1 MSGVRPLIAVVMAA
15 LLIVGACG
23 GTPGP
28 TADDT
33 PSPAQSG
40 SASSEAGTASS
51 SPSAVPTL
59 PAISPDPNL
68 SAKLVIWGWESAI
81 KTLKEVEPDFSKAYP
96 NITVEYVVQPPAD
109 TYRNIQLAVSAG
121 SGAPDISVIEDSHLA
136 QFVGLG
142 ALSDITDQVTPY
154 IPFMNA
160 YKWQAAQL
168 DGRAYA
174 LPWDSGPVAVYYR
187 RDVFEQ
193 AGVDPGTI
201 QTWEDFY
208 QAAKTIKAKTGL
220 PMWQNSKARNNGR
233 LFEKLIWQRGLGYV
247 DPAGAVI
254 LDKDPRQVEVLQ
266 YIDKFWKEGLAL
278 DNEEWTDPWY
288 AAFAEGKVATEVTA
302 AWMGAFLKGW
312 IAPDTAGTWGVFKL
326 PRWQPTDAQ
335 ASNDGG
341 SQLAIFEQS
350 KQQEAAWAYI
360 QFHLGRPESQLL
372 MYQKQD
378 FFPSLEATYKDPF
391 FAEPD
396 PYFGGDEVR
405 TLFAEVVAEIP
416 SAGMY
421 TTDYQEMNALLA
433 PEIQKFALGQQTA
446 QEALANAAKLIRDQT
461 QRP

>member
-1 MSGVRPLIAVVMAA
+1 MSGVRLLGAVVMAA
-15 LLIVGACG
+15 LLVVSACG
-23 GTPGP
+23 GASSPSAGG
-28 TADDT
+28 T

-40 SASSEAGTASS
+40 SVPSEAATASS
-51 SPSAVPTL
+51 TPAAVPTL
-59 PAISPDPNL
+59 PAISPNPNL
-68 SAKLVIWGWESAI
+68 SAKLVVWGWEAAI
-81 KTLKEVEPDFSKAYP
+81 NTLKEVAPDFKKAYP
-96 NITVEYVVQPPAD
+96 NVTVEYVVQPPAD

-136 QFVGLG
+136 QLVELG
-142 ALSDITDQVTPY
+142 ALSDITEQVTPY
-154 IPFMNA
+154 VPFMNA

-168 DGRAYA
+168 DGRYYA

-187 RDVFEQ
+187 RDVFET
-193 AGVDPGTI
+193 AGVDPATI

-208 QAAKTIKAKTGL
+208 QAAKTIKAKTGV
-220 PMWQNSKARNNGR
+220 PMWQNSKARNSGR

-247 DPAGAVI
+247 DPTGAVI
-254 LDKDPRQVEVLQ
+254 LDKDPRELEVLE
-266 YIDKFWKEGLAL
+266 YMDKFWKEGLSL

-288 AAFAEGKVATEVTA
+288 AAFADGKVATEVGA
-302 AWMGAFLKGW
+302 VWMGTFFKSF
-312 IAPDTAGTWGVFKL
+312 IAPKAAGTWGVFKL
-326 PRWQPTDAQ
+326 PRWEPTDPQ

-350 KQQEAAWAYI
+350 EQQEAAWAYI

-391 FAEPD
+391 FEEPD
-396 PYFGGDEVR
+396 PYFGGDKAR
-405 TLFAEVVAEIP
+405 TLFSEIVAEIP

-421 TTDYQEMNALLA
+421 TTDYQEMNTLLF